1 MSKAAWPKNLIR
13 PLIALLFIYLLIVKG
28 PFQLQ
33 QITFILAQKKILLL
47 GVFLVFLQFCL
58 SAFRWKKIVEQKTA
72 LNIKLSFQLTLIG
85 QFFSF
90 FIPGGVSGD
99 VVKALELSKTSG
111 LSRSESFS
119 TVLSDRILGL
129 FSMVLFSTVFLAL
142 DYFNSRSETILSYFF
157 FSALLLAAMIC
168 GIALGP
174 KIVQI
179 LSSFFNSKQNKILQA
194 AEKII
199 SSFSLTFSSFRQKK
213 ILLVTVA
220 ISFATQ
226 MVATYF
232 MTEIVRALDVSM
244 PSFFVFFALSCFGF
258 LASAI
263 PITPAGIGVGQ
274 AAFYF
279 LFSTVSIDLG
289 NAAVTAVSILQLFFF
304 FYALIGGVLFATKP
318 FLTKTANQS
327 IAK

>member
-1 MSKAAWPKNLIR
+1 MSKSVWPKNLIR

-58 SAFRWKKIVEQKTA
+58 SAFRWKKIVEQKTV
-72 LNIKLSFQLTLIG
+72 LNFKLSFQLTLIG

-99 VVKALELSKTSG
+99 VVKALELSKTSA

-142 DYFNSRSETILSYFF
+142 DYYSSKSETILSYFF
-157 FSALLLAAMIC
+157 FSALLLASMIC

-174 KIVQI
+174 KIIQI
-179 LSSFFNSKQNKILQA
+179 LSGFFGSRQNKMLLA
-194 AEKII
+194 VEKII
-199 SSFSLTFSSFRQKK
+199 SSFNLTFSSFRQKK
-213 ILLVTVA
+213 ILFITVA
-220 ISFATQ
+220 ISFAMQ
-226 MVATYF
+226 IVATYF
-232 MTEIVRALDVSM
+232 MSEIVRALDVSM

-279 LFSTVSIDLG
+279 LFSTVSTDLG

-304 FYALIGGVLFATKP
+304 FYALMGGVLFATKP

>member
-33 QITFILAQKKILLL
+33 QITFILSQKKILLL
-47 GVFLVFLQFCL
+47 GIILVFLQFCL
-58 SAFRWKKIVEQKTA
+58 SAFRWKKIVEQKTK
-72 LNIKLSFQLTLIG
+72 LNFKLSFQLTLIG

-99 VVKALELSKTSG
+99 VVKALELSKTST

-142 DYFNSRSETILSYFF
+142 DYYSLESETIRSYFF
-157 FSALLLAAMIC
+157 FSALLLSAMVC
-168 GIALGP
+168 GVILGP
-174 KIVQI
+174 RIIHV
-179 LSSFFNSKQNKILQA
+179 LSVFFKSKQNKLFLA
-194 AEKII
+194 AEKLI
-199 SSFSLTFSSFRQKK
+199 SSFNLTFSSFRQKR
-213 ILLVTVA
+213 ILFIA
-220 ISFATQ
+220 IALSFAMQ
-226 MVATYF
+226 LVATFF
-232 MTEIVRALDVSM
+232 MSEIVRALDVAM

-279 LFSTVSIDLG
+279 LFSTVSTNLG

-304 FYALIGGVLFATKP
+304 FYALIGGLLFATKP
-318 FLTKTANQS
+318 FLTKRVKQS
-327 IAK
+327 IAE

>member
-1 MSKAAWPKNLIR
+1 MSKPAWPKNLIR
-13 PLIALLFIYLLIVKG
+13 PLIALLFIYLLILKG

-58 SAFRWKKIVEQKTA
+58 SAFRWKKIVEQKTV
-72 LNIKLSFQLTLIG
+72 LNFKLSFQLTLIG

-99 VVKALELSKTSG
+99 VVKALELSKTSA
-111 LSRSESFS
+111 LSRSDSFS

-142 DYFNSRSETILSYFF
+142 DYFSSKSESILSYFF

-174 KIVQI
+174 KIIQI
-179 LSSFFNSKQNKILQA
+179 LSGFFSSRQNKILLA
-194 AEKII
+194 VEKII
-199 SSFSLTFSSFRQKK
+199 SSFNLTFSSFRQKK
-213 ILLVTVA
+213 ILLITVA
-220 ISFATQ
+220 ISFAMQ
-226 MVATYF
+226 IVATYF
-232 MTEIVRALDVSM
+232 MSEIVRALDVSM

-279 LFSTVSIDLG
+279 LFSTVSTDLG

-304 FYALIGGVLFATKP
+304 LYALIGGVLFATKP